1 MTDRNAYASKARFL
15 GPEMLPERP
24 EVNPETGQ
32 RLWASGEARNRS
44 YTGRFPGEA
53 RSRLRRA
60 SRKARRQALRR
71 QGRPAHAG
79 QAAGSQEAGSP
90 GSMQATQAGR
100 PGRQAGQA
108 ACRPGAMQARCHAGK
123 AAGRPGNKQASFRRG
138 QKSFRQASFCWAG
151 LPESPGLAPRG
162 LSRAGPE
169 MLQERPEV
177 NPETDQSRSR
187 ERPARPEIAPPQQG
201 FPERPEVVSAGF
213 QRSQTPILLG
223 RADVLRPAAPHRR
236 LTQTN
241 SG

>member
-32 RLWASGEARNRS
+32 RPWASGEARNRS

-53 RSRLRRA
+53 RSRFRRA
-60 SRKARRQALRR
+60 SRKARRQAVRR

-108 ACRPGAMQARCHAGK
+108 ACRPGAMQARRHAGQVPCRLGSRQ
-123 AAGRPGNKQASFRRG
+123 ARQQAGR
-138 QKSFRQASFCWAG
+138 
-151 LPESPGLAPRG
+151 L
-162 LSRAGPE
+162 
-169 MLQERPEV
+169 
-177 NPETDQSRSR
+177 
-187 ERPARPEIAPPQQG
+187 
-201 FPERPEVVSAGF
+201 PERPEVVSAGF
-213 QRSQTPILLG
+213 QRGQKSILLG
-223 RADVLRPAAPHRR
+223 RADVLRPAATHRR
-236 LTQTN
+236 STEVNWGQVKISAN
-241 SG
+241 YANID